1 MLQPQLSFVNFVVT
15 DIKEDYFNNTIV
27 VTLKNQ
33 MYLVQ
38 KKNLYTIESVTALFN
53 SKTDAKY
60 WFRKIENTVIIQETT
75 INLLTPKI

>member
-1 MLQPQLSFVNFVVT
+1 
-15 DIKEDYFNNTIV
+15 
-27 VTLKNQ
+27 

-75 INLLTPKI
+75 INLLTPKIWLLILPSSCNTFHCN